1 LAVPIDR
8 WDLPIDIWDVP
19 AENWDVPIDAWDVPA
34 ENWDVPIDIW
44 DVPAENWDV
53 PIDAWDVP
61 AENWDVPGD
70 RWNVRAKRWDIPAY
84 SASSL
89 LTARGFAELPNF
101 LLAVQTLLLIF
112 DVGGS
117 YFQTS
122 FAVFVPALPA
132 VVAHNSV
139 ANIIRLTEIN

>member
-34 ENWDVPIDIW
+34 ENWDVPGDRW
-44 DVPAENWDV
+44 DL

-61 AENWDVPGD
+61 LE
-70 RWNVRAKRWDIPAY
+70 RWDIPAQ
-84 SASSL
+84 SASSPL
-89 LTARGFAELPNF
+89 AARELVLFSNF
-101 LLAVQTLLLIF
+101 LLESSTLLLIF

-139 ANIIRLTEIN
+139 ANIIRLTDIN

>member
-8 WDLPIDIWDVP
+8 WDL
-19 AENWDVPIDAWDVPA
+19 
-34 ENWDVPIDIW
+34 PIDIW

-89 LTARGFAELPNF
+89 LTARGFAALPNS
-101 LLAVQTLLLIF
+101 LLEVQTLLLIF

-117 YFQTS
+117 YFQTPLT
-122 FAVFVPALPA
+122 VLTPAILA
-132 VVAHNSV
+132 VVVCDSFSD
-139 ANIIRLTEIN
+139 II

>member
-8 WDLPIDIWDVP
+8 WDLPID
-19 AENWDVPIDAWDVPA
+19 AWDVPGDA
-34 ENWDVPIDIW
+34 REF
-44 DVPAENWDV
+44 

-70 RWNVRAKRWDIPAY
+70 RWNLPIDAWDVPLERWDIPAQ
-84 SASSL
+84 SASSPL
-89 LTARGFAELPNF
+89 AAREFAVLPNF

-139 ANIIRLTEIN
+139 ANIIRLTDIN

>member
-8 WDLPIDIWDVP
+8 WDL
-19 AENWDVPIDAWDVPA
+19 
-34 ENWDVPIDIW
+34 
-44 DVPAENWDV
+44 

-70 RWNVRAKRWDIPAY
+70 RWDLPIDAWDVPLERWDIPAQ
-84 SASSL
+84 SASSPL
-89 LTARGFAELPNF
+89 AARGLFLFSNF
-101 LLAVQTLLLIF
+101 LLESSTLLLIF

-117 YFQTS
+117 YFQTLLTT
-122 FAVFVPALPA
+122 VLTPAILA

-139 ANIIRLTEIN
+139 ANIIRLTDIN